1 MIGCLIFGVTNTIL
15 NPYIM
20 TDEIL
25 YENCH
30 AEFRCSSNDWHIIIG
45 FKVEYQRAEDVL
57 VVDAIHE
64 QRVVISVCFTSVV
77 LFLPFPL
84 LLILYL
90 LQLIIYSLVDFL
102 GKA

>member
-1 MIGCLIFGVTNTIL
+1 MVSCLIIGITYTIL

-20 TDEIL
+20 TDEVL

-57 VVDAIHE
+57 VVDTIHE
-64 QRVVISVCFTSVV
+64 QRIVISVCFTSMV

-90 LQLIIYSLVDFL
+90 LYLIFYILVKFL